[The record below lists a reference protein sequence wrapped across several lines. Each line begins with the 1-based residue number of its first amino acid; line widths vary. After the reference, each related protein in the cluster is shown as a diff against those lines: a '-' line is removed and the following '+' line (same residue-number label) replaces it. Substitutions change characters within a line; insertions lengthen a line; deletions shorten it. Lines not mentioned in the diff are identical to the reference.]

1 MTQYE
6 RMLKGLPYHG
16 DEEIRGI
23 MMRTKLLTHEY
34 NMLSPDKLERREEIL
49 KELLGKTGEKIH
61 IEQPFHC
68 DYGCNIE
75 VGENFYAN
83 YNLTVLDCNKVV
95 FGDNCMCAPNVM
107 ITTAGHPVHP
117 VSRTKNWYEYAIP
130 VTIGNNVWLGA
141 NVVVC
146 PGVTIGDGSVIGA
159 GSVVT
164 RDIPAN
170 VVAFGNPCR
179 VYREIT
185 EEDRHLYYKDRPFD
199 VDDY

>member
-6 RMLKGLPYHG
+6 RMLEGLPYYA
-16 DEEIRGI
+16 DDEIREK
-23 MMRTKLLTHEY
+23 MMNTRFLLQEY
-34 NMLSPDKLERREEIL
+34 NSVAPDNMDRK
-49 KELLGKTGEKIH
+49 KELLREILGKTGECIY
-61 IEQPFHC
+61 IEPPFHC

-75 VGENFYAN
+75 IGENFYAN
-83 YNLTVLDCNKVV
+83 YNLIVLDCCKITIGDDVL
-95 FGDNCMCAPNVM
+95 FGPNVT
-107 ITTAGHPVHP
+107 IAAAGHPIHP
-117 VSRTKNWYEYAIP
+117 ESRKKYEYGIS
-130 VTIGNNVWLGA
+130 VTIGNEVWIGA
-141 NVVVC
+141 NVVIC